1 MLALPPPPPLC
12 PQHLAGG
19 PATRAACPPSCS
31 LTDPAIKLDNGAVV
45 SGPSLAVEVNGLK
58 MPNPFVIG
66 SGPPGTNYQA
76 SAAHRPHSRTD
87 LTAAAAR
94 GAQQPAAASGTGRG
108 RTRSRS
114 GAGRRGVRPLGPG
127 GARAPPA
134 ERGTERGTRLLS
146 PPPPPHTT
154 TTPRCAGDEEGVRG
168 GVGRR
173 HLQDPVHRRQQGK
186 ACLRV
191 PPAGCVPGGGPAPAQ
206 RGPAWPGVGR
216 WRARAAAT
224 APAVLS

>member
-1 MLALPPPPPLC
+1 MSTAPQQAYFGSSGLTRRAWPARLMAADWCAFKGGRGAGSAGIAPPPPLC

-146 PPPPPHTT
+146 PPPPPHHHH
-154 TTPRCAGDEEGVRG
+154 TPVCR
-168 GVGRR
+168 
-173 HLQDPVHRRQQGK
+173 
-186 ACLRV
+186 
-191 PPAGCVPGGGPAPAQ
+191 
-206 RGPAWPGVGR
+206 
-216 WRARAAAT
+216 
-224 APAVLS
+224 